1 MDGRPPIIDFFD
13 KSECLETLIFHGA
26 RLDLLDASGKRL
38 YHHACIQNESE
49 ALETL
54 LRLSPES
61 HLVTVKDHNGNT
73 ALFESL
79 RHGSLESAMVLL
91 ELIDVGDVVGQVR
104 WSEFHYAARLG
115 NVDVLE
121 AMLRHPSFV
130 KGMRTIDGSD
140 GGYGGG

>member
-1 MDGRPPIIDFFD
+1 
-13 KSECLETLIFHGA
+13 
-26 RLDLLDASGKRL
+26 
-38 YHHACIQNESE
+38 
-49 ALETL
+49 
-54 LRLSPES
+54 
-61 HLVTVKDHNGNT
+61 
-73 ALFESL
+73 
-79 RHGSLESAMVLL
+79 MVLL